1 MSEPLLEVRD
11 VHTYY
16 GDSHVLHG
24 VSLTVD
30 EGEIV
35 ALLGRN
41 GAGKT
46 TTIRS
51 IMGLTQPRRGT
62 VTLKGTDVTGYEPYR
77 IARAGI
83 GLVPEER
90 RVFPDLTVRDNLEV
104 VRAADSSWTLER
116 IYDVFPALN
125 ELEDSLGKHLSGGE
139 QQMLTIARALVRD
152 PDLLL
157 LDEPTEGLAPTIVE
171 DIEDLLEEIIETGI
185 TVLLTEQN
193 TRFALDHSDRAYIV
207 DRGEIA
213 WDGSVEELRES
224 EDVIGRYLSLAKVGE
239 E

>member
-171 DIEDLLEEIIETGI
+171 AIEDLLEEIIETGI